1 MSSMYDDG
9 HILLHYEG
17 KFDVCKTT
25 YVGGK
30 QCKIEEF
37 WIETVDLLRL
47 KLLIARV
54 DMKTD
59 YKMWHKYPNEDRF
72 VEIYRD
78 KHIEKMLENLTV
90 ETPVDLYIE
99 HLAAE
104 EEEEEEEQSEEE
116 SSGPASSSSGDTT
129 NQYVHD
135 FMTYKINK
143 IVDALNSLG

>member
-1 MSSMYDDG
+1 MYDEG

-17 KFDVCKTT
+17 KFDASEST

-30 QCKIEEF
+30 QFKIEEF
-37 WIETVDLLRL
+37 FIETLDLFHLQ
-47 KLLIARV
+47 LLIKRV
-54 DMKTD
+54 GLKTD
-59 YKMWHKYPNEDRF
+59 YKMWHKYPNEERF

-104 EEEEEEEQSEEE
+104 EEEEEQSEEE
-116 SSGPASSSSGDTT
+116 SSGPASSSSGNAT
-129 NQYVHD
+129 NQYVYD
-135 FMTYKINK
+135 FMTYKINE